1 MRIHKLY
8 IKQFGKLKELELSF
22 TKEIQLIEG
31 ENEAGK
37 STLQRFFLWMFY
49 GAVPIK
55 EFNLNLRE
63 LAVPQGETYAFGS
76 LEVFFDSSQLIIE
89 RRSGLNRR
97 DDFLRIYEKNSK
109 EQRYYQEPLGKSI
122 FGLTV
127 HEFIKTLFM
136 GSETTSAFNDK
147 NDGLF
152 MKLSNLLDS
161 GEEEVSYK
169 KAAEDIDRQI
179 KVLKNGK
186 NAGSIPQLQGEI
198 RSLFAELE
206 ASKRMFL
213 EKEKIQNELE
223 VLDTELISL
232 KRQQDLLSE
241 LQTKARLFHKKSDIL
256 KLKGA
261 LDELNELIAEKE
273 KNWIS
278 LSEVDAKMIRE
289 KIEQLHLAQE
299 DLLKMNEEHQRTVR
313 DLELYLTYEED
324 LKLMD
329 EIKAETWMQL
339 IEEEQEEHRL
349 QRELLKNREHQG
361 YDHSFGSR
369 KEEVLLLLKKYERQ
383 LKWLKSTQR
392 SGRFPLILMLF
403 IAAAVFSLL
412 RPSGL
417 IFSTHFLLVPSLIIY
432 APPVQRKLRS
442 HALTKIRHS
451 ENQIDQISLEL
462 GLDPGEVLRSKKI
475 LLMTEDTEHLRI
487 LSQKIE
493 DIQKNREYYY
503 RISGTSTLKAL
514 ASVMET
520 CRKNIGLHQ
529 ERQAKE
535 TILRE
540 RIRPQQDKITLLE
553 RDLIYHLSPLGYDP
567 DKASLDDFWEGYEL
581 NKVRRSLLEEKENQ
595 LHLSIKGLIGEEP
608 LERVLEELSA
618 FEELSLQEDI
628 SEELLS
634 EKNQHLSLQLEK
646 MTTAKT
652 ELSEKYERLQFRD
665 PYYLEDYLNTKHIEE
680 QSLHRRLSVLL
691 KTKEL
696 LMNAEDLLKKQ
707 YVQILGDEVSR
718 RFEQI
723 TGMKRT
729 VFVEDLNSM
738 SFQEGIHRKDD
749 KKLSSGALSQ
759 LYLSLRLTMINRIF
773 SENSVPILMDEVFNS
788 FDDLRMENALKL
800 LITEFSSYQIFIFTS
815 HKRERVF
822 LENSAE
828 ILVLPKK
835 DNM

>member
-1 MRIHKLY
+1 MRIHQLN

-22 TKEIQLIEG
+22 NKEIQLIEG

-63 LAVPQGETYAFGS
+63 LAVPHGETYAFGC
-76 LEVFFDSSQLIIE
+76 LEVSFGSSQLIIE

-97 DDFLRIYEKNSK
+97 DDFLRIYEKGSK

-136 GSETTSAFNDK
+136 GSETTPAFNDK

-179 KVLKNGK
+179 KALKSGK

-213 EKEKIQNELE
+213 EKEKIHNELE
-223 VLDTELISL
+223 ALDTELISL
-232 KRQQDLLSE
+232 ERQEELLSE
-241 LQTKARLFHKKSDIL
+241 LQAKSRLLHKKSDIL

-261 LDELNELIAEKE
+261 LDELNVLMAEKE

-278 LSEVDAKMIRE
+278 LPEEDAGMIRD
-289 KIEQLHLAQE
+289 KIEQFHLVQE
-299 DLLKMNEEHQRTVR
+299 ELLKMNEEHQRTVR

-329 EIKAETWMQL
+329 EIKAESWMQL

-369 KEEVLLLLKKYERQ
+369 KEEVLLLLKEYERQ

-442 HALTKIRHS
+442 HVLTKIRHS
-451 ENQIDQISLEL
+451 EKKIDQISSEL
-462 GLDPGEVLRSKKI
+462 GLDSEEVLRSKKI
-475 LLMTEDTEHLRI
+475 LLMSENTQHLKI
-487 LSQKIE
+487 LTKKIE
-493 DIQKNREYYY
+493 DIKKNREYYY
-503 RISGTSTLKAL
+503 RLSGTSTLKEL
-514 ASVMET
+514 VSVMET
-520 CRKNIGLHQ
+520 CQKNIRLHQ

-535 TILRE
+535 TILKE
-540 RIRPQQDKITLLE
+540 RITHQQDKISILE
-553 RDLIYHLSPLGYDP
+553 RDLIYHLKPLRYEP
-567 DKASLDDFWEGYEL
+567 DKSSMDDFWESYEL

-608 LERVLEELSA
+608 LEEVLEELSA

-634 EKNQHLSLQLEK
+634 EKKQHLSQQMAK
-646 MTTAKT
+646 MKASKM
-652 ELSEKYERLQFRD
+652 ELSETYERLQFRD
-665 PYYLEDYLNTKHIEE
+665 PYYLEDYLNTKHMEE
-680 QSLHRRLSVLL
+680 QGLHRRLAVLL

-696 LMNAEDLLKKQ
+696 LMTAEDLLKKQ
-707 YVQILGDEVSR
+707 YVQILGDEVTR
-718 RFEQI
+718 RFEII

-729 VFVEDLNSM
+729 VFVEDLNNM
-738 SFQEGIHRKDD
+738 TFQEGTHRKDD

-759 LYLSLRLTMINRIF
+759 LYLALRLTMIKRIF
-773 SENSVPILMDEVFNS
+773 SEKSVPIFMDEVFNS
-788 FDDLRMENALKL
+788 YDDLRMENALKL
-800 LITEFSSYQIFIFTS
+800 LLKEFSCYQVFIFTS

-822 LENSAE
+822 LENNAE
-828 ILVLPKK
+828 ILVLPQK
-835 DNM
+835 NNL